1 MEVKLHC
8 PRARV
13 ALIEELRTQENGFS
27 TLNNIAADIY
37 SLE

>member
-13 ALIEELRTQENGFS
+13 ALIEELKTQENGFS
-27 TLNNIAADIY
+27 TLNSIAVDIY
-37 SLE
+37 SFE